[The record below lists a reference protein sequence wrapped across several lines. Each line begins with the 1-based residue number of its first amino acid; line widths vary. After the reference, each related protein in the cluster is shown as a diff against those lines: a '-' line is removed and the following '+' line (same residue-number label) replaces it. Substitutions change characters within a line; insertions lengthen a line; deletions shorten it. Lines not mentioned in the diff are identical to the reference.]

1 MSHEIN
7 TQILER
13 IAEDVNE
20 MSSMAVVKE
29 LGLTPIADSF
39 DEFLAFADMDRLR
52 DNLHI
57 ALCFSPMNEKF
68 PIRAQKFPAIF
79 SATSINWMLLWL

>member
-13 IAEDVNE
+13 IAEDVAE
-20 MSSMAVVKE
+20 LSSMQVVNE
-29 LGLTPIADSF
+29 LGITPIADSF

-52 DNLHI
+52 DKLV
-57 ALCFSPMNEKF
+57 FKRFEEMPDG
-68 PIRAQKFPAIF
+68 PQ
-79 SATSINWMLLWL
+79 

>member
-20 MSSMAVVKE
+20 LSPMQVVKE
-29 LGLTPIADSF
+29 LNITPIADSF
-39 DEFLAFADMDRLR
+39 DEFLAFVDMDRLR
-52 DNLHI
+52 DKLV
-57 ALCFSPMNEKF
+57 FKRFEEMPDG
-68 PIRAQKFPAIF
+68 PQ
-79 SATSINWMLLWL
+79 

>member
-29 LGLTPIADSF
+29 LGITPIADSF

-52 DNLHI
+52 DKLVFQRFE
-57 ALCFSPMNEKF
+57 AWPEG
-68 PIRAQKFPAIF
+68 PQ
-79 SATSINWMLLWL
+79 

>member
-13 IAEDVNE
+13 IAEDVSE
-20 MSSMAVVKE
+20 LSSMQVVNE
-29 LGLTPIADSF
+29 LGITPIADSF

-52 DNLHI
+52 DKLV
-57 ALCFSPMNEKF
+57 FKRFEEMPDG
-68 PIRAQKFPAIF
+68 PQ
-79 SATSINWMLLWL
+79 